1 MAEPKWGGICSQW
14 IWRDWRMPQDYGEP
28 KFLSHHP
35 ATLPWPHYTVE
46 LYRVV
51 LNDLSLSSTEDP
63 SYSTEL
69 FLANLLGKKI
79 IIRCKTD
86 LLQKKKY

>member
-1 MAEPKWGGICSQW
+1 MLWQKLNVEESVVSGFEETGGCHRI
-14 IWRDWRMPQDYGEP
+14 MVNLNF
-28 KFLSHHP
+28 FLT
-35 ATLPWPHYTVE
+35 TLPWPRYTVE

-63 SYSTEL
+63 SHSTEL